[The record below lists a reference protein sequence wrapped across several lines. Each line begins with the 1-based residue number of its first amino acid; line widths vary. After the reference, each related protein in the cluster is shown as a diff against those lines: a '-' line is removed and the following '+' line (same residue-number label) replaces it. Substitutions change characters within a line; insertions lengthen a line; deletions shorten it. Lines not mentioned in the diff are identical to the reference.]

1 MKATGRRQRAE
12 TRGRHA
18 ETAASILL
26 RAKGFRI
33 LSQRYKTPVGE
44 VDLVACRGRLVVFA
58 EVKWRSDANSAL
70 ESVHPGAQAR
80 IGRAAAHWLSR
91 RPEFANFNT
100 RFDVIALAPWRWPVH
115 LKQAFDLSGH
125 I

>member
-1 MKATGRRQRAE
+1 MAE
-12 TRGRHA
+12 TRGRRA
-18 ETAASILL
+18 ETAAALVL

-33 LSQRYKTPVGE
+33 LNQRYKTPVGE
-44 VDLVACRGRLVVFA
+44 IDLVARRGRLVVFA
-58 EVKWRSDANSAL
+58 EVKWRSTVETAL
-70 ESVHPGAQAR
+70 DSVHPKAQAR

-91 RPEFANFNT
+91 QTKFANFNT

-115 LKQAFDLSGH
+115 LKQAFDLSDH